1 MYIHIVSPKVHVS
14 TTFTIFIYFCDIS
27 KRKNERKWFFFF
39 LKNLS
44 TFGVC
49 MQKYPMSTITQK
61 VFGMGTTPFLEYP
74 CFIALLY
81 WNFDGKPTFH
91 LNCWFK
97 TLNILKKCLKSY
109 FFIRGRNEKSDMK
122 EWLRWKAVYH
132 AILFG
137 ILVLLFNCLK
147 SNRTKWSNWS
157 RTIFQPLMHKGR
169 TKPL

>member
-39 LKNLS
+39 FLKNLS

-61 VFGMGTTPFLEYP
+61 VFSMGTTPFLEYP

-81 WNFDGKPTFH
+81 WNFDGKATFH

-109 FFIRGRNEKSDMK
+109 FFIRRPK
-122 EWLRWKAVYH
+122 WKIRYERMVEMESSVPCNTFWD
-132 AILFG
+132 LSP
-137 ILVLLFNCLK
+137 LV
-147 SNRTKWSNWS
+147 
-157 RTIFQPLMHKGR
+157 
-169 TKPL
+169 